1 MKRTLLFFV
10 SLFVMTLSAM
20 AGDVVLSWSS
30 AADWQTDAD
39 KNISFTKDG
48 YTLSLV
54 KVSGSS
60 APVVNANSNDARLYS
75 VGTFTLSSTNG
86 NMTKVVIKVS
96 KSGAKRLAEYA
107 ASTGTAVVD
116 KNALTVTWTGDA
128 AEFTLTVE
136 GKAVNGTEPDKA
148 AQLCFDNVTIVDA
161 SAGGDQGG
169 GDQGGGNEPTEELQN
184 VFTESFAAG
193 QGDFTIED
201 KVLPEGLT
209 YVWAHNTNNGIYM
222 KASAY
227 KNPTA
232 YAAESWLVSPVIDLS
247 NATACQLSVQQAANF
262 FNNQENVLAAL
273 SVKVKEADAA
283 DWTDLTLSA
292 WPAGTNWTFVEG
304 TADLAAYDGKQ
315 IQVAFVYTSTAEIAG
330 TYEVKDFAVR
340 GKTDTPEPEPEVT
353 TYNSLSELAGAAT
366 TAATPFVLNL
376 NNVVVA
382 GVGQRGSNYSIYL
395 QQDEASALIYTNVA
409 PSYSAGDVLSGKL
422 SGNLVLYNHLVEI
435 TDPNYEAVT
444 VSGQAGEIS
453 KKVTTIATLKN
464 DANFANQSRYVTLK
478 SVNFKSRE
486 AANSNYTLIDDSDN
500 EITLRDNFSVM
511 GDVVIDTEKPYTVSG
526 FVAYYND
533 EAQLYPISAA
543 DISMETNLIS
553 ADTKWAQDEVAVLPG
568 EDFAGNTLTTLTDG
582 ARTFTSSNTAV
593 ATVDSEGKVTIVGKG
608 VTTITVETAET
619 ATYLASRASY
629 KLFVI
634 EGKGTLAEPYTVA
647 DVQYYI
653 NKNLTEKVWVK
664 GTIFGSR
671 NNNVNYPAGDEE
683 NVVASN
689 IVIGSE
695 ELFVPVQLSANS
707 DPRAALN
714 LKDNPSLQGKDVWV
728 YGNLETYFSMPGVKN
743 VTDYSLEGATGI
755 SSIEAAAQGK
765 AAVIYSIDGRRLTAP
780 VKGVQII
787 NGRKVIR

>member
-1 MKRTLLFFV
+1 M
-10 SLFVMTLSAM
+10 
-20 AGDVVLSWSS
+20 
-30 AADWQTDAD
+30 
-39 KNISFTKDG
+39 
-48 YTLSLV
+48 
-54 KVSGSS
+54 
-60 APVVNANSNDARLYS
+60 
-75 VGTFTLSSTNG
+75 
-86 NMTKVVIKVS
+86 
-96 KSGAKRLAEYA
+96 
-107 ASTGTAVVD
+107 
-116 KNALTVTWTGDA
+116 
-128 AEFTLTVE
+128 
-136 GKAVNGTEPDKA
+136 
-148 AQLCFDNVTIVDA
+148 
-161 SAGGDQGG
+161 
-169 GDQGGGNEPTEELQN
+169 
-184 VFTESFAAG
+184 
-193 QGDFTIED
+193 
-201 KVLPEGLT
+201 
-209 YVWAHNTNNGIYM
+209 
-222 KASAY
+222 
-227 KNPTA
+227 
-232 YAAESWLVSPVIDLS
+232 
-247 NATACQLSVQQAANF
+247 
-262 FNNQENVLAAL
+262 
-273 SVKVKEADAA
+273 KVKEADAA

-395 QQDEASALIYTNVA
+395 QQDDASALIYTNVA
-409 PSYSAGDVLSGKL
+409 PSYSAGDVLSGQL

-444 VSGQAGEIS
+444 VSSQAGEIS

-464 DANFANQSRYVTLK
+464 EANFANQSRYVTLK
-478 SVNFKSRE
+478 SVYFKSDKATSE
-486 AANSNYTLIDDSDN
+486 NYTLIDDSDN

-533 EAQLYPISAA
+533 EAQLFPISAA

-568 EDFAGNTLTTLTDG
+568 EDFAGNNLTTLTDG

-593 ATVDSEGKVTIVGKG
+593 ATVDSEGQVTIVGKG

-619 ATYLASRASY
+619 ASYLASRASY

-653 NKNLTEKVWVK
+653 NQNLTEKVWVK

-671 NNNVNYPAGDEE
+671 NNNVNYPAGDE

-695 ELFVPVQLSANS
+695 ELFVPVQLSTNTE
-707 DPRAALN
+707 PRAALN
-714 LKDNPSLQGKDVWV
+714 LVDNPSLQGKDVWV
-728 YGNLETYFSMPGVKN
+728 YGNLENYFSMPGVKN

>member
-30 AADWQTDAD
+30 AADWAKVGDD
-39 KNISFTKDG
+39 LSFTKDG
-48 YTLSLV
+48 YTLLMQKNTADNPPFYSDKAGDVRVYNNGVFKLT
-54 KVSGSS
+54 S
-60 APVVNANSNDARLYS
+60 A
-75 VGTFTLSSTNG
+75 NG
-86 NMTKVVIKVS
+86 NMTKVVINISSDGK
-96 KSGAKRLAEYA
+96 KFLGEYE

-116 KNALTVTWTGDA
+116 KDALTVTWTGDA
-128 AEFTLTVE
+128 AEFTLAVE
-136 GKAVNGTEPDKA
+136 GTAVNGTSSTKPA
-148 AQLCFDNVTIVDA
+148 RICFDKVTIVDA

-169 GDQGGGNEPTEELQN
+169 GDQGGGDEPTEELQN

-209 YVWAHNTNNGIYM
+209 YVWAYNTNNGTYM

-232 YAAESWLVSPVIDLS
+232 YAAESWLVSPVINLS
-247 NATACQLSVQQAANF
+247 NATSCQLSVQQAANF
-262 FNNQENVLAAL
+262 FKNQENVLAAL

-366 TAATPFVLNL
+366 TAATPFALNL

-395 QQDEASALIYTNVA
+395 QQDDASALIYTNVA

-422 SGNLVLYNHLVEI
+422 SGNLVLYKHLVEI

-453 KKVTTIATLKN
+453 KKETTIATLNN
-464 DANFANQSRYVTLK
+464 DTNFANQSRYVTLK
-478 SVNFKSRE
+478 SVYFKSDKATSE
-486 AANSNYTLIDDSDN
+486 NYTLIDDSDN

-582 ARTFTSSNTAV
+582 ARTFTSSNNAV
-593 ATVDSEGKVTIVGKG
+593 ATVDSEGQVTIVGKG

-619 ATYLASRASY
+619 ASYLASRASY

-653 NKNLTEKVWVK
+653 NQSLTEKVWVK

-671 NNNVNYPAGDEE
+671 NNNVNYPAGDEKAL
-683 NVVASN
+683 ASN

-695 ELFVPVQLSANS
+695 ELFVPVQLSTNTE
-707 DPRAALN
+707 PRAALN
-714 LKDNPSLQGKDVWV
+714 LVDNPSLQGKDVWV
-728 YGNLETYFSMPGVKN
+728 YGNLENYFSMPGVKN

>member
-30 AADWQTDAD
+30 ADDWQTDAD
-39 KNISFTKDG
+39 NNISLTKDG

-54 KVSGSS
+54 KVKGT

-75 VGTFTLSSTNG
+75 TGTFTLSSTNG

-96 KSGAKRLAEYA
+96 SSGAKRLAEYA

-161 SAGGDQGG
+161 SAGGGEQGG
-169 GDQGGGNEPTEELQN
+169 GDQGGSDEPTEELQN

-193 QGDFTIED
+193 QGNFTIED

-209 YVWAHNTNNGIYM
+209 YVWAHNNNNNGIYM

-227 KNPTA
+227 KSNTA
-232 YAAESWLVSPVIDLS
+232 YAAESWLVSPVINLS
-247 NATACQLSVQQAANF
+247 HATACQLSVQQAANHF
-262 FNNQENVLAAL
+262 KNQENVLAAL
-273 SVKVKEADAA
+273 SVKVKEANAA

-395 QQDEASALIYTNVA
+395 QQNEASALIYTNVA

-444 VSGQAGEIS
+444 VSGKDGEIS
-453 KKVTTIATLKN
+453 KKETTIATLKN
-464 DANFANQSRYVTLK
+464 DASFANQSRYVTLK
-478 SVNFKSRE
+478 SVNFKSPE
-486 AANSNYTLIDDSDN
+486 AGSINYTLIDDSDN
-500 EITLRDNFSVM
+500 EIILRDNFSVM
-511 GDVVIDTEKPYTVSG
+511 GDVVIDVKKPYTVSG
-526 FVAYYND
+526 FVAYYED
-533 EAQLYPISAA
+533 QAQLYPISAA

-568 EDFAGNTLTTLTDG
+568 EDFAGNALTTLTDG
-582 ARTFTSSNTAV
+582 ARTFTSSNNAV

-653 NKNLTEKVWVK
+653 NKDLTEKVWVK

-671 NNNVNYPAGDEE
+671 NNNVNYPAGDEKAL
-683 NVVASN
+683 ASN

-695 ELFVPVQLSANS
+695 ELFVPVQLSTNTE
-707 DPRAALN
+707 PRAALN
-714 LKDNPSLQGKDVWV
+714 LVDNPSLQGKDVWV
-728 YGNLETYFSMPGVKN
+728 YGNLDTYFSMPGVKN

>member
-30 AADWQTDAD
+30 AADWAKVGDD
-39 KNISFTKDG
+39 LSFTKDG
-48 YTLSLV
+48 YTLLMQKNTAKTAPFYSE
-54 KVSGSS
+54 S
-60 APVVNANSNDARLYS
+60 AGDVRVYNN
-75 VGTFTLSSTNG
+75 GTFTLTSTNG

-96 KSGAKRLAEYA
+96 SNGAKRLAEYA

-227 KNPTA
+227 KKPTA
-232 YAAESWLVSPVIDLS
+232 YAAESWLVSPVINLS
-247 NATACQLSVQQAANF
+247 HATACQLSVQQAANF

-395 QQDEASALIYTNVA
+395 QQNEASALIYTNVA

-444 VSGQAGEIS
+444 VSGKAGEIS

-464 DANFANQSRYVTLK
+464 DASFANQSRYVTLK
-478 SVNFKSRE
+478 SVNFKSDK
-486 AANSNYTLIDDSDN
+486 ATSSNYTLIDDSDN

-568 EDFAGNTLTTLTDG
+568 EDFAGNNLTTLTDG

-593 ATVDSEGKVTIVGKG
+593 ATVDSEGQVTIVGKG

-619 ATYLASRASY
+619 ATYLESRASY

-671 NNNVNYPAGDEE
+671 NNNVNYPAGDE

-728 YGNLETYFSMPGVKN
+728 YGNLENYFSMPGVKN

>member
-39 KNISFTKDG
+39 NNISLTKDG

-54 KVSGSS
+54 KVKGT

-75 VGTFTLSSTNG
+75 TGTFTLSSTNG

-96 KSGAKRLAEYA
+96 SSGAKRLAEYA

-169 GDQGGGNEPTEELQN
+169 GDQGGGDEPTEELQN

-193 QGDFTIED
+193 QGDFTTDD
-201 KVLPEGLT
+201 KVLPEALS
-209 YVWAHNTNNGIYM
+209 YVWSHNTKNAVCM
-222 KASAY
+222 KASAF
-227 KNPTA
+227 KSGQA

-247 NATACQLSVQQAANF
+247 HATACQLSVQQAANF

-273 SVKVKEADAA
+273 SVKVKEANAA

-330 TYEVKDFAVR
+330 TYEVKDFVVR

-395 QQDEASALIYTNVA
+395 QQNEASALIYTNVA
-409 PSYSAGDVLSGKL
+409 PSYSAGDVLSGQL
-422 SGNLVLYNHLVEI
+422 SGNLVLYNHLAEI

-444 VSGQAGEIS
+444 VSGKASEIS

-464 DANFANQSRYVTLK
+464 DASFANQSRYVTLK
-478 SVNFKSRE
+478 SVNFKSPE

-500 EITLRDNFSVM
+500 EIILRDNFSVM
-511 GDVVIDTEKPYTVSG
+511 GDVVIDIEKPYTVSG

-553 ADTKWAQDEVAVLPG
+553 ADTKWAHDEVAVLPG

-593 ATVDSEGKVTIVGKG
+593 ATVDSEGQVTIVGKG

-619 ATYLASRASY
+619 ATYLVSRASY

-653 NKNLTEKVWVK
+653 NKDLTEKVWVK

-671 NNNVNYPAGDEE
+671 NNNVNYPAGDE

-728 YGNLETYFSMPGVKN
+728 YGNLENYFSMPGVKN

>member
-30 AADWQTDAD
+30 AADWAKVGDD
-39 KNISFTKDG
+39 LSFTKDG
-48 YTLSLV
+48 YTLLMQKNTADNPPFYSDKAGDVRVYNNGVFKLT
-54 KVSGSS
+54 S
-60 APVVNANSNDARLYS
+60 A
-75 VGTFTLSSTNG
+75 NG
-86 NMTKVVIKVS
+86 NMTKVVINISSDGK
-96 KSGAKRLAEYA
+96 KFLGEYE

-116 KNALTVTWTGDA
+116 KDALTVTWIGDA
-128 AEFTLTVE
+128 AEFTLAVE
-136 GKAVNGTEPDKA
+136 GTAVNGTSSTKPA
-148 AQLCFDNVTIVDA
+148 RICFDKVTIVDA

-169 GDQGGGNEPTEELQN
+169 GDQGGGDEPTEELQN

-193 QGDFTIED
+193 KGDFTIED

-209 YVWAHNTNNGIYM
+209 YVWAHNNKNGTYM
-222 KASAY
+222 KASAF
-227 KNPTA
+227 KKPTA
-232 YAAESWLVSPVIDLS
+232 YAAESWLVSPVINLS

-330 TYEVKDFAVR
+330 TYEVKDFVVR

-376 NNVVVA
+376 SNVVVA

-395 QQDEASALIYTNVA
+395 QQDEASALIYTSVA
-409 PSYSAGDVLSGKL
+409 PSYSAGNVLSGQL

-435 TDPNYEAVT
+435 TDPNYESVT
-444 VSGQAGEIS
+444 VSGQDGEIS
-453 KKVTTIATLKN
+453 KKETTIATLNN
-464 DANFANQSRYVTLK
+464 DASFANQSRYVTLK
-478 SVNFKSRE
+478 SVNFKSAE

-511 GDVVIDTEKPYTVSG
+511 GDVVIDIEKLYTVSG
-526 FVAYYND
+526 FVAYYNNK
-533 EAQLYPISAA
+533 AQLYPISAA

-553 ADTKWAQDEVAVLPG
+553 AETKWAQDEVAVLPG
-568 EDFAGNTLTTLTDG
+568 EDFAGNNLTTLTDG

-593 ATVDSEGKVTIVGKG
+593 ATVDSEGQVTIVGKG

-671 NNNVNYPAGDEE
+671 NNNVNYPAGDEKTL
-683 NVVASN
+683 ASN

-695 ELFVPVQLSANS
+695 ELFVPVQLSTNTE
-707 DPRAALN
+707 PRAALN
-714 LKDNPSLQGKDVWV
+714 LVDNPSLQGKDVWV
-728 YGNLETYFSMPGVKN
+728 YGNLDTYFSMPGVKN
-743 VTDYSLEGATGI
+743 VTDYSLDGATGI

>member
-39 KNISFTKDG
+39 NNISLTKDG

-54 KVSGSS
+54 KVKGT

-75 VGTFTLSSTNG
+75 TGTFTLSSTNG

-96 KSGAKRLAEYA
+96 SSGAKRLAEYA

-116 KNALTVTWTGDA
+116 KNARTVTWTGDA

-193 QGDFTIED
+193 QGNFTIED

-209 YVWAHNTNNGIYM
+209 YVWAHNNKNGTYM
-222 KASAY
+222 KASAF
-227 KNPTA
+227 KKPTA

-247 NATACQLSVQQAANF
+247 HATACQLSVQQAANF
-262 FNNQENVLAAL
+262 FNKQENVLAAL
-273 SVKVKEADAA
+273 SVKVKETNAA

-292 WPAGTNWTFVEG
+292 WPAGTSWTFVEG

-315 IQVAFVYTSTAEIAG
+315 IQVAFVYTSTAELAG
-330 TYEVKDFAVR
+330 TYEVKDFVVR

-395 QQDEASALIYTNVA
+395 QQNEASALIYTNVA
-409 PSYSAGDVLSGKL
+409 PSYNAGDVLSGKL
-422 SGNLVLYNHLVEI
+422 SGNLVLYKHLVEI

-464 DANFANQSRYVTLK
+464 EANFANQSRYVTLK
-478 SVNFKSRE
+478 SVYFKSDKATSE
-486 AANSNYTLIDDSDN
+486 NYTLIDDSDN

-511 GDVVIDTEKPYTVSG
+511 GDLVIDTEKPYTVSG

-553 ADTKWAQDEVAVLPG
+553 AETKWAQDEVAVLPG
-568 EDFAGNTLTTLTDG
+568 EDFAGNNLTTLTDG

-653 NKNLTEKVWVK
+653 NKDLTEKVWVK

-671 NNNVNYPAGDEE
+671 NNNVNYPAGDE

-695 ELFVPVQLSANS
+695 ELFVPVQLSTNTE
-707 DPRAALN
+707 PRAALN
-714 LKDNPSLQGKDVWV
+714 LVDNPSLQGKDVWV

>member
-20 AGDVVLSWSS
+20 AGNVVLSWSS

-39 KNISFTKDG
+39 KNISLTKDG

-54 KVSGSS
+54 KVSGNNP
-60 APVVNANSNDARLYS
+60 PVVNANSNDARLYS
-75 VGTFTLSSTNG
+75 TGTFTLSSTNG

-96 KSGAKRLAEYA
+96 SSGAKRLAEYA

-136 GKAVNGTEPDKA
+136 GKAVNGTDSDKA

-209 YVWAHNTNNGIYM
+209 YVWAHNNKNGTYM

-232 YAAESWLVSPVIDLS
+232 YAAESWLVSPVINLS
-247 NATACQLSVQQAANF
+247 HATACQLSVQQAANF
-262 FNNQENVLAAL
+262 FKNQENVLAAL

-304 TADLAAYDGKQ
+304 TADLSAYDGKQ

-395 QQDEASALIYTNVA
+395 QQNEASALIYTNVA
-409 PSYSAGDVLSGKL
+409 PSYNAGNVLSGQL
-422 SGNLVLYNHLVEI
+422 SGNLVLYNHLAEI

-444 VSGQAGEIS
+444 VSSQAGEIS

-464 DANFANQSRYVTLK
+464 DASFANQSRYVTLK
-478 SVNFKSRE
+478 SVNFKSDK
-486 AANSNYTLIDDSDN
+486 ATSSNYTLIDDSDN

-553 ADTKWAQDEVAVLPG
+553 AETKWAQDEVAVLPG
-568 EDFAGNTLTTLTDG
+568 EDFAGNNLTTLTDG
-582 ARTFTSSNTAV
+582 ARTFTSSNNAV
-593 ATVDSEGKVTIVGKG
+593 ATVDSEGQVTIVGKG

-619 ATYLASRASY
+619 ATYLESRASY

-671 NNNVNYPAGDEE
+671 NNNVNYPAGDEKAL
-683 NVVASN
+683 ASN

-695 ELFVPVQLSANS
+695 ELFVPVQLSTNTE
-707 DPRAALN
+707 PRAALN

-728 YGNLETYFSMPGVKN
+728 YGNLENYFSMPGVKN
-743 VTDYSLEGATGI
+743 VTKYSLDGTTGI

>member
-39 KNISFTKDG
+39 KNISLTKDG

-54 KVSGSS
+54 KVSGNSV
-60 APVVNANSNDARLYS
+60 PVVNANSNDARLYS
-75 VGTFTLSSTNG
+75 TGTFTLSSTNG

-136 GKAVNGTEPDKA
+136 GKAVNGTDSDKA

-169 GDQGGGNEPTEELQN
+169 GDQGGGN
-184 VFTESFAAG
+184 
-193 QGDFTIED
+193 
-201 KVLPEGLT
+201 
-209 YVWAHNTNNGIYM
+209 
-222 KASAY
+222 
-227 KNPTA
+227 
-232 YAAESWLVSPVIDLS
+232 
-247 NATACQLSVQQAANF
+247 
-262 FNNQENVLAAL
+262 
-273 SVKVKEADAA
+273 
-283 DWTDLTLSA
+283 
-292 WPAGTNWTFVEG
+292 
-304 TADLAAYDGKQ
+304 
-315 IQVAFVYTSTAEIAG
+315 
-330 TYEVKDFAVR
+330 
-340 GKTDTPEPEPEVT
+340 EPEPEVT

-395 QQDEASALIYTNVA
+395 QQNEASALIYTNVA

-444 VSGQAGEIS
+444 VSGQDGEIS

-464 DANFANQSRYVTLK
+464 DASFANQSRYVTLK

-500 EITLRDNFSVM
+500 EIILRDNFSVM
-511 GDVVIDTEKPYTVSG
+511 GDVVIDVAKPYTVSG
-526 FVAYYND
+526 FVAYYED
-533 EAQLYPISAA
+533 QAQLYPISAA

-653 NKNLTEKVWVK
+653 NQKLTEKVWVK

-765 AAVIYSIDGRRLTAP
+765 AAVIYSIDGRRLMAP

>member
-30 AADWQTDAD
+30 AADWAKVGDD
-39 KNISFTKDG
+39 LSFTKDG
-48 YTLSLV
+48 YTLLMQKNTADNPPFYSDKAGDVRVYNNGVFKLT
-54 KVSGSS
+54 S
-60 APVVNANSNDARLYS
+60 A
-75 VGTFTLSSTNG
+75 NG
-86 NMTKVVIKVS
+86 NMTKVVINISSDGK
-96 KSGAKRLAEYA
+96 KFLGEYE

-116 KNALTVTWTGDA
+116 KDALTVTWTGDA
-128 AEFTLTVE
+128 AEFTLAVE
-136 GKAVNGTEPDKA
+136 GTAVNGTSSTKPA
-148 AQLCFDNVTIVDA
+148 RICFDKVTIVDA
-161 SAGGDQGG
+161 SAGGGDQGG

-193 QGDFTIED
+193 QGNFTIED

-209 YVWAHNTNNGIYM
+209 YVWAHNTKNGTYM

-232 YAAESWLVSPVIDLS
+232 YAAESWLVSPVINLS
-247 NATACQLSVQQAANF
+247 HATACQLSVQQAANF
-262 FNNQENVLAAL
+262 FKNQENVLAAL
-273 SVKVKEADAA
+273 SVKVKEAGAA

-315 IQVAFVYTSTAEIAG
+315 IQVAFVYTSTAELAG

-409 PSYSAGDVLSGKL
+409 PSYNAGDVLSGKL

-435 TDPNYEAVT
+435 TDPNYESVT
-444 VSGQAGEIS
+444 VSGQDGEIS
-453 KKVTTIATLKN
+453 KKVTTIATLNN
-464 DANFANQSRYVTLK
+464 DTNFENQSRYVTLK
-478 SVNFKSRE
+478 SVNFKSPE

-500 EITLRDNFSVM
+500 EIILRDNFSVM
-511 GDVVIDTEKPYTVSG
+511 GDVVIDVAKPYTVSG
-526 FVAYYND
+526 FVAYYNNQ
-533 EAQLYPISAA
+533 AQLYPISAA

-553 ADTKWAQDEVAVLPG
+553 AETKWAQDEVAVLPG
-568 EDFAGNTLTTLTDG
+568 EDFAGNNLTTLTDG
-582 ARTFTSSNTAV
+582 ARTFTSSNNAV

-671 NNNVNYPAGDEE
+671 NNNVNYPAGDE

-728 YGNLETYFSMPGVKN
+728 YGNLETYFNMPGVKN

>member
-39 KNISFTKDG
+39 NNISLTKDG

-54 KVSGSS
+54 KVKGT

-75 VGTFTLSSTNG
+75 TGTFTLSSTNG
-86 NMTKVVIKVS
+86 NMTKVVINVS
-96 KSGAKRLAEYA
+96 SSGAKRLAEYA

-116 KNALTVTWTGDA
+116 KNARTVTWTGDA

-169 GDQGGGNEPTEELQN
+169 GDQGGGDEPTEELQN

-209 YVWAHNTNNGIYM
+209 YVWTHNTKNGIYM

-232 YAAESWLVSPVIDLS
+232 YAAESWLVSPVINLS
-247 NATACQLSVQQAANF
+247 NATACQLSVQQAANHF
-262 FNNQENVLAAL
+262 KNQENVLAAL

-395 QQDEASALIYTNVA
+395 QQNEASALIYTNVA
-409 PSYSAGDVLSGKL
+409 PSYSAGDVLSGQL
-422 SGNLVLYNHLVEI
+422 SGNLVLYKHLVEI

-444 VSGQAGEIS
+444 VSGKDGEIS

-464 DANFANQSRYVTLK
+464 EANFANQSRYVTLK
-478 SVNFKSRE
+478 SVYFKSDKASSE
-486 AANSNYTLIDDSDN
+486 NYTLIDDSDN

-511 GDVVIDTEKPYTVSG
+511 GDVVIDVKKPYTVSG
-526 FVAYYND
+526 FVAYYED
-533 EAQLYPISAA
+533 QAQLYPISAA

-553 ADTKWAQDEVAVLPG
+553 AETKWAQDEVAVLPG
-568 EDFAGNTLTTLTDG
+568 EDFAGNALTTLTDG

-647 DVQYYI
+647 DVQYYV
-653 NKNLTEKVWVK
+653 NQNLTERVWVK

-671 NNNVNYPAGDEE
+671 NNNVNYPAGDE

-728 YGNLETYFSMPGVKN
+728 YGNLENYFSMPGVKN

>member
-39 KNISFTKDG
+39 KNISLTKDG

-75 VGTFTLSSTNG
+75 TGTFTLSSTNG

-96 KSGAKRLAEYA
+96 SSGAKRLAEYA

-136 GKAVNGTEPDKA
+136 GKAVNGTDSDKA

-169 GDQGGGNEPTEELQN
+169 GDQGGGDEPTEELQN

-193 QGDFTIED
+193 QGGFTIED

-209 YVWAHNTNNGIYM
+209 YVWAHNNKNGTYM
-222 KASAY
+222 KASAF
-227 KNPTA
+227 KKPTA
-232 YAAESWLVSPVIDLS
+232 YAAESWLVSPVINLS
-247 NATACQLSVQQAANF
+247 HATACQLSVQQAANF
-262 FNNQENVLAAL
+262 FKNQENVLAAL

-304 TADLAAYDGKQ
+304 TADLSDYDGKQ

-395 QQDEASALIYTNVA
+395 QQDDASALIYTNVA
-409 PSYSAGDVLSGKL
+409 PSYNAGDVLSGKL
-422 SGNLVLYNHLVEI
+422 SGNLVLYNHLAEI

-444 VSGQAGEIS
+444 VSSQAGEIS
-453 KKVTTIATLKN
+453 KKETTIATLKN
-464 DANFANQSRYVTLK
+464 DASFANQSRYVTLK
-478 SVNFKSRE
+478 SVNFKSDK
-486 AANSNYTLIDDSDN
+486 ATNSNYTLIDDSDN

-568 EDFAGNTLTTLTDG
+568 EDFAGNNLTTLTDG

-593 ATVDSEGKVTIVGKG
+593 ATVDSEGQVTIVGKG

-653 NKNLTEKVWVK
+653 NQNLTEKVWVK

-671 NNNVNYPAGDEE
+671 NNNVNYPAGDEKAL
-683 NVVASN
+683 ASN

-695 ELFVPVQLSANS
+695 ELFVPVQLSTNTE
-707 DPRAALN
+707 PRAALN
-714 LKDNPSLQGKDVWV
+714 LVDNPSLQGKDVWV
-728 YGNLETYFSMPGVKN
+728 YGNLENYFSMPGVKN

>member
-30 AADWQTDAD
+30 AADWAKVGDD
-39 KNISFTKDG
+39 LSFTKDG
-48 YTLSLV
+48 YTLLMQKNTADNPPFYSDKAGDVRVYNNGVFKLT
-54 KVSGSS
+54 S
-60 APVVNANSNDARLYS
+60 A
-75 VGTFTLSSTNG
+75 NG
-86 NMTKVVIKVS
+86 NMTKVVINISSDGK
-96 KSGAKRLAEYA
+96 KFLGEYE

-116 KNALTVTWTGDA
+116 KDALTVTWTGDA
-128 AEFTLTVE
+128 AEFTLAVE
-136 GKAVNGTEPDKA
+136 GTAVNGTSSTKPA
-148 AQLCFDNVTIVDA
+148 RICFDKVTIVDA
-161 SAGGDQGG
+161 SAGGGDQGG

-209 YVWAHNTNNGIYM
+209 YVWAHNNKNGTYM
-222 KASAY
+222 KASAF
-227 KNPTA
+227 KKPTA

-247 NATACQLSVQQAANF
+247 HATACQLSVQQAANF
-262 FNNQENVLAAL
+262 FNNQEKVLAAL

-395 QQDEASALIYTNVA
+395 QQNEASALIYTNVA
-409 PSYSAGDVLSGKL
+409 PSYSAGNVLSGQL

-444 VSGQAGEIS
+444 VSSQAGEIS
-453 KKVTTIATLKN
+453 KKETTIATLNN
-464 DANFANQSRYVTLK
+464 DTNFANQSRYVTLK
-478 SVNFKSRE
+478 SVNFKSPE

-500 EITLRDNFSVM
+500 EIILRDNFSVM
-511 GDVVIDTEKPYTVSG
+511 GDVVIDIEKPYTVSG
-526 FVAYYND
+526 FVAYYNNQ
-533 EAQLYPISAA
+533 AQLYPISAA

-568 EDFAGNTLTTLTDG
+568 EDFAGNNLTTLTDG
-582 ARTFTSSNTAV
+582 ARTFTSSNNAV

-608 VTTITVETAET
+608 FTTITVETAET

-653 NKNLTEKVWVK
+653 NKDLTEKVWVK

-671 NNNVNYPAGDEE
+671 NNNVNYPAGDEKAL
-683 NVVASN
+683 ASN

-695 ELFVPVQLSANS
+695 ELFVPVQLSTNTE
-707 DPRAALN
+707 PRAALN
-714 LKDNPSLQGKDVWV
+714 LVDNPSLQGKDVWV
-728 YGNLETYFSMPGVKN
+728 YGNLENYFSMPGVKN

-765 AAVIYSIDGRRLTAP
+765 AAVIYSIDGRRLMAP

>member
-39 KNISFTKDG
+39 NNISLTKDG

-54 KVSGSS
+54 KVKGT

-75 VGTFTLSSTNG
+75 TGTFTLSSTNG

-96 KSGAKRLAEYA
+96 SSGAKRLAEYA

-116 KNALTVTWTGDA
+116 KDALTVTWTGDA

-161 SAGGDQGG
+161 SAGGGEQGG
-169 GDQGGGNEPTEELQN
+169 GDQGGGDEPTEELQN
-184 VFTESFAAG
+184 IFTESFAAG
-193 QGDFTIED
+193 QGHFTTDD
-201 KVLPEGLT
+201 KVLPEALS
-209 YVWAHNTNNGIYM
+209 YVWSHNTKNAVCM
-222 KASAY
+222 KASAF
-227 KNPTA
+227 KSGQA

-247 NATACQLSVQQAANF
+247 HATACQLSVQQAANYF
-262 FNNQENVLAAL
+262 TNQENVLAAL
-273 SVKVKEADAA
+273 SVKVKEANAA

-409 PSYSAGDVLSGKL
+409 PSYSAGDVLSGQL

-453 KKVTTIATLKN
+453 KKETTIATLKN
-464 DANFANQSRYVTLK
+464 DASFANQSRYVTLK
-478 SVNFKSRE
+478 SVNFKSPE
-486 AANSNYTLIDDSDN
+486 AGSINYTLIDDSDN

-553 ADTKWAQDEVAVLPG
+553 ADTKWEQDEVAVLPG

-647 DVQYYI
+647 DVQYYV
-653 NKNLTEKVWVK
+653 NQNLTEKVWVK

-671 NNNVNYPAGDEE
+671 NNNVNYPAGDEKTL
-683 NVVASN
+683 ASN

-695 ELFVPVQLSANS
+695 ELFVPVQLSTNTE
-707 DPRAALN
+707 PRAALN
-714 LKDNPSLQGKDVWV
+714 LVDNPSLQGKDVWV

>member
-20 AGDVVLSWSS
+20 AGNVVLSWSS

-39 KNISFTKDG
+39 KNISLTKDG

-75 VGTFTLSSTNG
+75 TGTFTLSSTNG

-136 GKAVNGTEPDKA
+136 GKAVNGTDSDKA

-169 GDQGGGNEPTEELQN
+169 GDQGGGN
-184 VFTESFAAG
+184 
-193 QGDFTIED
+193 
-201 KVLPEGLT
+201 
-209 YVWAHNTNNGIYM
+209 
-222 KASAY
+222 
-227 KNPTA
+227 
-232 YAAESWLVSPVIDLS
+232 
-247 NATACQLSVQQAANF
+247 
-262 FNNQENVLAAL
+262 
-273 SVKVKEADAA
+273 
-283 DWTDLTLSA
+283 
-292 WPAGTNWTFVEG
+292 
-304 TADLAAYDGKQ
+304 
-315 IQVAFVYTSTAEIAG
+315 
-330 TYEVKDFAVR
+330 
-340 GKTDTPEPEPEVT
+340 EPEPEVT

-453 KKVTTIATLKN
+453 KKETTIATLKN
-464 DANFANQSRYVTLK
+464 DASFANQSRYVTLK

-500 EITLRDNFSVM
+500 EIILRDNFSVM

-553 ADTKWAQDEVAVLPG
+553 AETKWAQDEVAVLPG
-568 EDFAGNTLTTLTDG
+568 EDFAGNALTTLTDG

-593 ATVDSEGKVTIVGKG
+593 ATVDSEGQVTIVGKG

-653 NKNLTEKVWVK
+653 NQKLTEKVWVK

-765 AAVIYSIDGRRLTAP
+765 AAVIYSIDGRRLMAP

>member
-39 KNISFTKDG
+39 KNISLTKDG

-54 KVSGSS
+54 KVSGNSV
-60 APVVNANSNDARLYS
+60 PVVNANSNDARLYS

-136 GKAVNGTEPDKA
+136 GKAVNGTDSDKA

-169 GDQGGGNEPTEELQN
+169 GDQGGGN
-184 VFTESFAAG
+184 
-193 QGDFTIED
+193 
-201 KVLPEGLT
+201 
-209 YVWAHNTNNGIYM
+209 
-222 KASAY
+222 
-227 KNPTA
+227 
-232 YAAESWLVSPVIDLS
+232 
-247 NATACQLSVQQAANF
+247 
-262 FNNQENVLAAL
+262 
-273 SVKVKEADAA
+273 
-283 DWTDLTLSA
+283 
-292 WPAGTNWTFVEG
+292 
-304 TADLAAYDGKQ
+304 
-315 IQVAFVYTSTAEIAG
+315 
-330 TYEVKDFAVR
+330 
-340 GKTDTPEPEPEVT
+340 EPEPEVT

-444 VSGQAGEIS
+444 VSGQDGEIS

-464 DANFANQSRYVTLK
+464 DASFANQSRYVTLK

-500 EITLRDNFSVM
+500 EIILRDNFSVM
-511 GDVVIDTEKPYTVSG
+511 GDVVIDVAKPYTVSG
-526 FVAYYND
+526 FVAYYED
-533 EAQLYPISAA
+533 QAQLYPISAA

-568 EDFAGNTLTTLTDG
+568 EDFAGNNLTTLTDG
-582 ARTFTSSNTAV
+582 ARTFTSSNNAV
-593 ATVDSEGKVTIVGKG
+593 ATVDSEGQVTIVGKG

-653 NKNLTEKVWVK
+653 NQKLTEKVWVK

-728 YGNLETYFSMPGVKN
+728 YGNLDTYFSMPGVKN

-765 AAVIYSIDGRRLTAP
+765 AAVIYSIDGRRLMAP

>member
-20 AGDVVLSWSS
+20 AGNVVLSWSS

-60 APVVNANSNDARLYS
+60 APVVNANSKDARLYS
-75 VGTFTLSSTNG
+75 TGTFTLTSTNG
-86 NMTKVVIKVS
+86 NMTKVVIQVS
-96 KSGAKRLAEYA
+96 ESGAKRLAEYA

-136 GKAVNGTEPDKA
+136 GKAVNGTDSDKA

-193 QGDFTIED
+193 QGDFTIDD

-209 YVWAHNTNNGIYM
+209 YVWAHNNKNGTYM

-227 KNPTA
+227 KKPTA
-232 YAAESWLVSPVIDLS
+232 YAAESWLVSPVINLS
-247 NATACQLSVQQAANF
+247 HATACQLSVQQAANF

-304 TADLAAYDGKQ
+304 TADLSTYDGKQ
-315 IQVAFVYTSTAEIAG
+315 IQVAFVYTSTAELAG

-376 NNVVVA
+376 SNVVVA

-395 QQDEASALIYTNVA
+395 QQDDASALIYTNVA
-409 PSYSAGDVLSGKL
+409 PSYNAGDVLSGQL
-422 SGNLVLYNHLVEI
+422 SGNLVLYNHLAEI

-444 VSGQAGEIS
+444 VSSQAGEIS

-464 DANFANQSRYVTLK
+464 DASFANQSRYVTLK
-478 SVNFKSRE
+478 SVNFKSDK
-486 AANSNYTLIDDSDN
+486 ATNSNYTLIDDSDN

-568 EDFAGNTLTTLTDG
+568 EDFAGNNLTTLTDG

-671 NNNVNYPAGDEE
+671 NNNVNYPAGDEKTL
-683 NVVASN
+683 ASN

-695 ELFVPVQLSANS
+695 ELFVPVQLSTNTE
-707 DPRAALN
+707 PRAALN
-714 LKDNPSLQGKDVWV
+714 LVDNPSLQGKDVWV
-728 YGNLETYFSMPGVKN
+728 YGNLENYFSMPGVKN

-765 AAVIYSIDGRRLTAP
+765 AAVIYSIDGRRLMAP

>member
-39 KNISFTKDG
+39 NNISLTKDG

-54 KVSGSS
+54 KVKGT

-75 VGTFTLSSTNG
+75 TGTFTLSSTNG

-96 KSGAKRLAEYA
+96 SSGAKRLAEYA

-116 KNALTVTWTGDA
+116 KDALTVTWTGDA

-169 GDQGGGNEPTEELQN
+169 GDQGGGDEPTEELQN

-193 QGDFTIED
+193 QGDFTIDD
-201 KVLPEGLT
+201 KVLPEALS
-209 YVWAHNTNNGIYM
+209 YVWKHNTQNAVCM
-222 KASAY
+222 KASAF
-227 KNPTA
+227 KKPTA

-247 NATACQLSVQQAANF
+247 HATACQLSVQQAANF

-330 TYEVKDFAVR
+330 TYEVKDFVVR

-395 QQDEASALIYTNVA
+395 QQDEASALIYTSVA
-409 PSYSAGDVLSGKL
+409 PSYNAGDVLSGKL

-444 VSGQAGEIS
+444 VSGKDGEIS
-453 KKVTTIATLKN
+453 KKETTIATLKN
-464 DANFANQSRYVTLK
+464 DASFANQSRYVTLK
-478 SVNFKSRE
+478 SVNFKSPE
-486 AANSNYTLIDDSDN
+486 AGSINYTLIDDSDN

-526 FVAYYND
+526 FVAYYNNQ
-533 EAQLYPISAA
+533 AQLYPISAA

-553 ADTKWAQDEVAVLPG
+553 ADTKWEQDEVAVLPG
-568 EDFAGNTLTTLTDG
+568 EDFAGNNLTTLTDG

-608 VTTITVETAET
+608 FTTITVETAET

-634 EGKGTLAEPYTVA
+634 EGKGTLVEPYTVA

-671 NNNVNYPAGDEE
+671 NNNVNYPAGDEKAL
-683 NVVASN
+683 ASN

-695 ELFVPVQLSANS
+695 ELFVPVQLSTNTE
-707 DPRAALN
+707 PRAALN
-714 LKDNPSLQGKDVWV
+714 LVDNPSLQGKDVWV
-728 YGNLETYFSMPGVKN
+728 YGNLENYFSMPGVKN
-743 VTDYSLEGATGI
+743 VTKYSLDGTTGI

-765 AAVIYSIDGRRLTAP
+765 AAVIYSIDGRRLMAP

>member
-39 KNISFTKDG
+39 KNISLTKDG

-54 KVSGSS
+54 KVSGNNP
-60 APVVNANSNDARLYS
+60 PVVNANSNDARLYS

-96 KSGAKRLAEYA
+96 SSGAKRLAEYA

-136 GKAVNGTEPDKA
+136 GKAVNGTDSDKA

-209 YVWAHNTNNGIYM
+209 YVWAYNTNNGTYM

-227 KNPTA
+227 KKPTA

-247 NATACQLSVQQAANF
+247 HATACQLSVQQAANYF
-262 FNNQENVLAAL
+262 TKQENVLAAL
-273 SVKVKEADAA
+273 SVKVKEANAA

-292 WPAGTNWTFVEG
+292 WPAGTSWTFVEG

-353 TYNSLSELAGAAT
+353 TYNTLSELAGAAT

-395 QQDEASALIYTNVA
+395 QQNEASALIYTNVA
-409 PSYSAGDVLSGKL
+409 PSYSAGNVLSGQL

-444 VSGQAGEIS
+444 VSGKAGEIS
-453 KKVTTIATLKN
+453 KKETTIATLKN
-464 DANFANQSRYVTLK
+464 DASFANQSRYVTLK
-478 SVNFKSRE
+478 SVNFKSPE
-486 AANSNYTLIDDSDN
+486 AGSINYTLIDDSDN

-526 FVAYYND
+526 FVAYYNNQ
-533 EAQLYPISAA
+533 AQLYPISAA

-568 EDFAGNTLTTLTDG
+568 EDFAGNALTTLTDG

-653 NKNLTEKVWVK
+653 NKNLTERVWVK

-671 NNNVNYPAGDEE
+671 NNNVNYPAGDE

-707 DPRAALN
+707 DHRAALN
-714 LKDNPSLQGKDVWV
+714 LVDNPSLQGKDVWV
-728 YGNLETYFSMPGVKN
+728 YGNLQTYFGVPGVKN
-743 VTDYSLEGATGI
+743 VTDYSLDGATGI

>member
-39 KNISFTKDG
+39 NNISLTKDG

-54 KVSGSS
+54 KVKGT

-75 VGTFTLSSTNG
+75 TGTFTLSSTNG

-96 KSGAKRLAEYA
+96 SSGAKRLAEYA

-116 KNALTVTWTGDA
+116 KDALTVTWTGDA

-136 GKAVNGTEPDKA
+136 GKAVNGTDSDKA

-169 GDQGGGNEPTEELQN
+169 GDEPTEELQN

-193 QGDFTIED
+193 QGDFTIDD
-201 KVLPEGLT
+201 KVLPEALS
-209 YVWAHNTNNGIYM
+209 YVWKHNTQNAVCM
-222 KASAY
+222 KASAF
-227 KNPTA
+227 KKPTA

-247 NATACQLSVQQAANF
+247 HATACQLSVQQAANF

-395 QQDEASALIYTNVA
+395 QQNEASALIYTNVA
-409 PSYSAGDVLSGKL
+409 PSYSAGDVLSGQL

-453 KKVTTIATLKN
+453 KKETTIATLKN
-464 DANFANQSRYVTLK
+464 DASFANQSRYVTLK
-478 SVNFKSRE
+478 SVNFKSAE
-486 AANSNYTLIDDSDN
+486 AVSSNYTLIDDSDN

-553 ADTKWAQDEVAVLPG
+553 AETKWAQDEVAVLPG

-593 ATVDSEGKVTIVGKG
+593 ATVDSEGQVTIVGKG

-653 NKNLTEKVWVK
+653 NKDLTEKVWVK

-671 NNNVNYPAGDEE
+671 NNNVNYPAGDE

-695 ELFVPVQLSANS
+695 ELFVPVQLSTNTE
-707 DPRAALN
+707 PRAALN
-714 LKDNPSLQGKDVWV
+714 LVDNPSLQGKDVWV

-743 VTDYSLEGATGI
+743 VTDYSLDGTTGI